1 MINPVSTASYIF
13 SKLGNNS
20 SLLPIAVKDA
30 AHSTGMTT
38 ASYITGK
45 EVEGKDRFID
55 EFGTQIIWIGGI
67 PFYKK
72 AIDLTLYKVAKHNP
86 KVDIRL
92 IKDEKVLQKAIKHA
106 PTKKIADSIVKAS
119 KNASTFKAL
128 SMTKFIASTLL
139 TLGSYWALTSYRH
152 KTTEQN
158 IIKEIKKEEKAKK
171 QALAAAAKEAFNKQK
186 QIDKSQQ
193 DSKNNT
199 QNNSQKSPQN
209 SPSFGM
215 NLASLKDFMFDPV
228 KNMMIVDGGI
238 TAERLAESRNPQ
250 DFLGYVIKEGSFWAF
265 MYFAG
270 AHIQKYFE
278 NRAEKKHNKSINL
291 DIRALQD
298 TELKEAL
305 KSKKLMNSVNE
316 IKSVMKIETTQKINK
331 KGAIVKTEKIMNP
344 EDLYEFICTKKDNLV
359 VKLAKKSDVIKT
371 YKKTGLVDT
380 QQFIDLDEVKGVAQ
394 KLENLDKQ
402 FTRSGESLEKFLG
415 QTIKLKRLSII
426 KNIGAC
432 MGVLGIIVPGTML
445 AARYMGK
452 GNTEFQV
459 KKEIQEKMKKESSF
473 AGEF

>member
-30 AHSTGMTT
+30 AHSTGMTA

-72 AIDLTLYKVAKHNP
+72 AIDLTLYKAAKHNP

-92 IKDEKVLQKAIKHA
+92 LKNEKVLQKAIKHA
-106 PTKKIADSIVKAS
+106 PTKEIAESIVKAS
-119 KNASTFKAL
+119 KNTSTFKAL
-128 SMTKFIASTLL
+128 SLAKFIASTLL

-158 IIKEIKKEEKAKK
+158 IIREIKKEEKAKK
-171 QALAAAAKEAFNKQK
+171 QALAAAAKEAAKAKAANKQ
-186 QIDKSQQ
+186 
-193 DSKNNT
+193 
-199 QNNSQKSPQN
+199 NSPPTG
-209 SPSFGM
+209 PSFGM
-215 NLASLKDFMFDPV
+215 NLAGLKDFMFDPV

-250 DFLGYVIKEGSFWAF
+250 DFLGYVIKEGAFWAF

-270 AHIQKYFE
+270 ARIQKYFE

-305 KSKKLMNSVNE
+305 QSKKLMNSVNE
-316 IKSVMKIETTQKINK
+316 IKSVMKIETTQKIDK
-331 KGAIVKTEKIMNP
+331 KGKIVKTEKITNP

-359 VKLAKKSDVIKT
+359 VKIAKKSDVIKT
-371 YKKTGLVDT
+371 FKKTGKVDT
-380 QQFIDLDEVKGVAQ
+380 QQFIDLDEVKGVAE
-394 KLENLDKQ
+394 KLENLHKQ
-402 FTRSGESLEKFLG
+402 YSVSGESLEKFLG

-432 MGVLGIIVPGTML
+432 VGVLGLIVPGTML

-459 KKEIQEKMKKESSF
+459 KKEIHEKMKKDSSF

>member
-30 AHSTGMTT
+30 AHSTGMTA

-55 EFGTQIIWIGGI
+55 EFGTQVIWIGGI

-92 IKDEKVLQKAIKHA
+92 LKNDNVLQKAIKHA
-106 PTKKIADSIVKAS
+106 PTKEIADSIVKAS
-119 KNASTFKAL
+119 KNAPTFKAL
-128 SMTKFIASTLL
+128 SMAKFIASTLL

-158 IIKEIKKEEKAKK
+158 IIKEIKREEKAKR
-171 QALAAAAKEAFNKQK
+171 AAAKEAAKAKAANKQT
-186 QIDKSQQ
+186 DKSQQ
-193 DSKNNT
+193 QP
-199 QNNSQKSPQN
+199 QNSPQN
-209 SPSFGM
+209 SPTFGM
-215 NLASLKDFMFDPV
+215 NLAGLKDFMFDPV

-250 DFLGYVIKEGSFWAF
+250 DFLGYVIKEGAFWAF

-270 AHIQKYFE
+270 ARIQKYFE
-278 NRAEKKHNKSINL
+278 HRAEKKHNKSINL

-298 TELKEAL
+298 SELKEAL
-305 KSKKLMNSVNE
+305 QSKKLMDSVNE
-316 IKSVMKIETTQKINK
+316 LKSVMKIEKTEKINK
-331 KGAIVKTEKIMNP
+331 KGAIVKTEKILNP

-371 YKKTGLVDT
+371 YKKTELVDT
-380 QQFIDLDEVKGVAQ
+380 QQFIDLDEVKGVAD
-394 KLENLDKQ
+394 KLENLHKQ
-402 FTRSGESLEKFLG
+402 FNKSGENIEKFLG

-432 MGVLGIIVPGTML
+432 MGVLGILVPGTML

-459 KKEIQEKMKKESSF
+459 KKEIHEKMKKDSSF

>member
-30 AHSTGMTT
+30 AHSSGMTA

-55 EFGTQIIWIGGI
+55 EFGTQVIWIGGI

-72 AIDLTLYKVAKHNP
+72 AIDLTLYKAAKHNP

-92 IKDEKVLQKAIKHA
+92 LKNEKVLQKAIKHA
-106 PTKKIADSIVKAS
+106 PTKEIADSIVKAS
-119 KNASTFKAL
+119 KNTSTFKAL

-158 IIKEIKKEEKAKK
+158 IIKEIKREEKAKR
-171 QALAAAAKEAFNKQK
+171 AAAKEAAKVAAANKQK
-186 QIDKSQQ
+186 QTDKSQQ
-193 DSKNNT
+193 NPQSAP
-199 QNNSQKSPQN
+199 QNSPTN

-215 NLASLKDFMFDPV
+215 NLAGLKDFMFDPV

-238 TAERLAESRNPQ
+238 TTERLAESRNPQ
-250 DFLGYVIKEGSFWAF
+250 DFLGYVIKEGAFWAF

-270 AHIQKYFE
+270 AKIQKYFE

-298 TELKEAL
+298 SELKEAL
-305 KSKKLMNSVNE
+305 QSKKLMNSVNE
-316 IKSVMKIETTQKINK
+316 IKSVIKIETTQKINK
-331 KGAIVKTEKIMNP
+331 KGVTVKTDKIMKP

-371 YKKTGLVDT
+371 YKKTGKVDT
-380 QQFIDLDEVKGVAQ
+380 QQFIDLDEVKGVAE
-394 KLENLDKQ
+394 KLENLHKQ
-402 FTRSGESLEKFLG
+402 YAVSGENIEKFLG

-432 MGVLGIIVPGTML
+432 MGVLGLIVPGTML

-459 KKEIQEKMKKESSF
+459 KKEIHEKMKKDSSF
-473 AGEF
+473 AGDF

>member
-20 SLLPIAVKDA
+20 SLLPIAVKDL

-92 IKDEKVLQKAIKHA
+92 LKDEKVLQKAIKHA
-106 PTKKIADSIVKAS
+106 PTKEIADSIVKAS

-128 SMTKFIASTLL
+128 SMAKFIASTLL

-158 IIKEIKKEEKAKK
+158 IIKEIKREEKAKR
-171 QALAAAAKEAFNKQK
+171 QALAAKAKAAEKAKQTE
-186 QIDKSQQ
+186 KSQQ
-193 DSKNNT
+193 N
-199 QNNSQKSPQN
+199 PQN
-209 SPSFGM
+209 SLSFGM
-215 NLASLKDFMFDPV
+215 NLAGLKDFMFDPV

-250 DFLGYVIKEGSFWAF
+250 DFLGYVIKEGAFWAF

-298 TELKEAL
+298 TELKDAL
-305 KSKKLMNSVNE
+305 KSKKLMESVNE
-316 IKSVMKIETTQKINK
+316 LKSVMKIETTQKFNK
-331 KGAIVKTEKIMNP
+331 KGNIVKTDKITNP

-380 QQFIDLDEVKGVAQ
+380 QQFIDLDEVKGVAE
-394 KLENLDKQ
+394 KLENLQKQ
-402 FTRSGESLEKFLG
+402 YNTSGESLEKFLG

-445 AARYMGK
+445 AARYLGK

-459 KKEIQEKMKKESSF
+459 KKEIHEKMKKDSSF